1 MKNSEKN
8 LKNTLKEGL
17 VAMPKVTIDGKT
29 IEVKEGTTII
39 KAAEE
44 LGIYIPRYCYLKALS
59 IVATCRMCLVEV
71 EKAPKL
77 MTACSTPVTDGMV
90 VHTDTEKV
98 KKARQDI
105 LEFLLINH
113 PLDCPICDQAGEC
126 FLQDY
131 YMDYG
136 RYKSRFPLELK
147 IRRPKRRRIGKYLV
161 LDNER
166 CILCTR
172 CVRFLKEITRTSEL
186 CVRERGDSSE
196 IDLFQN
202 REVDNNYSLNLAD
215 ICPVGA
221 ITSSD
226 FRFKKRVWFLK
237 SVPSICLSCATG
249 CNINVQFANGTIFRI
264 LPRENNNVN
273 GLWMCD
279 IGRLSY
285 KNTLNGKQCLN
296 PGAYRNGELT
306 VMEYSEVIG
315 NIQKIILEIKKA
327 GAQDSIGVLGSG
339 LLSLEDNLA
348 LAELAKNVIGT
359 RFLCLDFSVEQG
371 IGDGILFNKCPL
383 PNTNGAKIIHSAYD
397 GISLDEFLK
406 AVNEGRIQILIM
418 AGNDLAVLNKKVNT
432 ERVKIIGFYSN
443 FEHIWTEIEYLLP
456 VPSYFALRGLFVNYA
471 GIVQKTEPAITVSN
485 RIRPIWSYVQEI
497 SLLFGY
503 DPGFQNAE
511 AVLKKLNEKIYE
523 LRNIDYDKV
532 GTGGIK
538 IERIDNR

>member
-1 MKNSEKN
+1 M
-8 LKNTLKEGL
+8 LKDWY
-17 VAMPKVTIDGKT
+17 VQMPKVTIDGKT
-29 IEVKEGTTII
+29 IEVAAGTTII

-90 VHTDTEKV
+90 VYTNTEKV

-147 IRRPKRRRIGKYLV
+147 IRRPKRRNIGKYLV

-172 CVRFLKEITRTSEL
+172 CVRFLKEVTKTSEL

-196 IDLFQN
+196 IDMFQN
-202 REVDNNYSLNLAD
+202 RQVDNNYTLNLAD
-215 ICPVGA
+215 ICPSGA
-221 ITSSD
+221 ITSCD
-226 FRFKKRVWFLK
+226 FRFKKRVWFLN
-237 SVPSICLSCATG
+237 SASSICLSCATG
-249 CNINVQFANGTIFRI
+249 CNINVQYADGTIFRL
-264 LPRENNNVN
+264 LPRENHDVN

-285 KNTLNGKQCLN
+285 KKTLNGKQCMN
-296 PGAYRNGELT
+296 PGSYKEGKLT
-306 VMEYSEVIG
+306 VMDYSEVI
-315 NIQKIILEIKKA
+315 NNVQKIIGEITKTKDK
-327 GAQDSIGVLGSG
+327 DSIGILGSG

-359 RFLCLDFSVEQG
+359 RFLCMDFPFEQG
-371 IGDGILFNKCPL
+371 ISDGILFNKCPL
-383 PNTNGAKIIHSAYD
+383 PDTRGAHLIHSAY
-397 GISLDEFLK
+397 GGVSLDEFLK
-406 AVNEGRIQILIM
+406 AVNGGRIQILII
-418 AGNDLAVLNKKVNT
+418 AGNDLVVLNKKINT

-443 FEHIWTEIEYLLP
+443 FEHVFTDIDYLIP

-471 GIVQKTEPAITVSN
+471 GIVQKTEPAITISN
-485 RIRPIWSYVQEI
+485 RIKPIWSYVQEI
-497 SLLFGY
+497 SLLLGY
-503 DPGFQNAE
+503 DPGLKNADS
-511 AVLKKLNEKIYE
+511 VLKKLNEKIYN

-532 GTGGIK
+532 GAGGIK
-538 IERIDNR
+538 IEKSEHRKQNTEERV